1 MTIIVDGQTL
11 SVTDLFKRYDLDEI
25 SDILVKIKK
34 EIFVRT
40 NEVKRSIG
48 SNPDLM
54 IDFGENVLS
63 IYDASTQLNASALEL
78 LRDIE
83 RFSGDL
89 GGMVAEFVQEEFPGM
104 ASKGDLS
111 SVLSSQSECERL
123 YFGILESFSNKNFI
137 RGYETYLE
145 YRRLVAED
153 PSTVESEALG
163 GASQIKQGISSS
175 CFTFIQGCERL
186 TSVELAQLIMIR
198 FLLELEDQDTT
209 DSGRVASEFK
219 QILDTTLDLRVRD
232 TIRSLRGSGA
242 RGGDGSEDQEESSR
256 ELGRAFV
263 ASMTVLIDLY
273 ELRESVLLVFSEFRQ
288 RGWHHFQSIDE
299 ASAGLLHLS
308 SSKHI
313 LRLRSVLLEEFGSL
327 GSFGETAATRRSS
340 SLEGVDV
347 DADASV
353 GAESDGRPVQETPS
367 FRSRFLSKIYCDLFV
382 TMGHGVGTDILKESF
397 FPILISVIK
406 EDLVKFLTERSR
418 AQLLELVLRQDD
430 GIESCLSGKAS
441 SIFDDRE
448 AADWLVSQ
456 NRAFGTLLGEIRRT
470 EELLD
475 EVGSPERDS
484 IMRDISEECFT
495 SVLDKFIEFNRT
507 LFWSIKG
514 KGSKQVPEIVA
525 VKDDEDSLAG
535 ILRFSNALI
544 RGRQLEFLE
553 SCLLEHLSAGR
564 KESSLSCQSLSHV
577 YSVGAG
583 SVSWRALLK
592 ISGEIT
598 KSLEGSSQAPRDG
611 ESAASSALGFLG
623 ELSRSYVGSSC
634 LSEYLQRL
642 RTLNCMIFSLL
653 IHREDLCQRVCTY
666 QSLLQRVCTE
676 LASNDL
682 DGDDIL
688 TLSSSSSRAGF
699 SGQGSMAPNVLLL
712 ELCFELEM
720 ISGQLAH
727 QTQRSTFSTVCRS
740 YFRSYIVP
748 LQVQAILG
756 FSDAYSRL
764 DGRGGTENRGDQL
777 KTDKELVTRSVSSLY
792 CDLVWSTEFSV
803 SDHSS
808 GLSDGASCPASPGDI
823 SLALEAATAI
833 LGPEELESIK
843 NEALHLLREL
853 GEDYNLEACG
863 QPPQAQTLFAS
874 SVQRFPTLPLVKYS
888 SKGSISNKISIAND
902 KTLKANM
909 DSSCIN
915 GKGDC
920 NQFLLTRYSDILQN
934 YDAASSVCPIS
945 KTSSVISSQEAL
957 ASPAGSAN
965 TDERTGGW
973 FYKGEGRQDGGSF
986 SGSNPNEYISSSLR
1000 SDSGPG
1006 VGGVNRK
1013 MEANAIWQVSNLL
1026 KETVKDRVFGQ

>member
-1 MTIIVDGQTL
+1 MTIIVDGKTL

-54 IDFGENVLS
+54 IDFGENVLR
-63 IYDASTQLNASALEL
+63 IYDASTQLNASAFEL

-83 RFSGDL
+83 RFSEDL
-89 GGMVAEFVQEEFPGM
+89 GGMVAEFVHEEFPGM

-111 SVLSSQSECERL
+111 SILSSQSECERL
-123 YFGILESFSNKNFI
+123 YFGILESFSNKNFV

-153 PSTVESEALG
+153 PSVVETDALG
-163 GASQIKQGISSS
+163 GGSQIKQGISSS

-198 FLLELEDQDTT
+198 FLLEIEDQDIA
-209 DSGRVASEFK
+209 DSGCVASEFK
-219 QILDTTLDLRVRD
+219 QILETTLNLRVRD
-232 TIRSLRGSGA
+232 TIKSLRVSGT
-242 RGGDGSEDQEESSR
+242 RGGDGSKDQEGSSR

-313 LRLRSVLLEEFGSL
+313 LRLKSVLLEEFGSL
-327 GSFGETAATRRSS
+327 GSFGETATIQRSS
-340 SLEGVDV
+340 GLGGV
-347 DADASV
+347 DADVSV
-353 GAESDGRPVQETPS
+353 GAEPDGRPVQETPS

-382 TMGHGVGTDILKESF
+382 TIRHGVGTDILKESF

-406 EDLVKFLTERSR
+406 EDLVKFLTEGSR
-418 AQLLELVLRQDD
+418 DQLLELVLRPDD
-430 GIESCLSGKAS
+430 GIEPCLSGKAS

-448 AADWLVSQ
+448 AADWLASQ
-456 NRAFGTLLGEIRRT
+456 NKAFGTLLEEIRRA

-475 EVGSPERDS
+475 EVDSPERDS
-484 IMRDISEECFT
+484 IMRDISEECFA

-514 KGSKQVPEIVA
+514 KGSRQVPDIVA
-525 VKDDEDSLAG
+525 VKDDDDSLAG
-535 ILRFSNALI
+535 IIRFSNALI

-564 KESSLSCQSLSHV
+564 GESSLSCQSLSHV
-577 YSVGAG
+577 YSVGTG

-592 ISGEIT
+592 ISSEIT
-598 KSLEGSSQAPRDG
+598 NSLEGPSQAPQDG
-611 ESAASSALGFLG
+611 ESTASSALGFLD

-634 LSEYLQRL
+634 LSEYLQKMK
-642 RTLNCMIFSLL
+642 TLNSMIYSLL

-676 LASNDL
+676 LASNSL
-682 DGDDIL
+682 GGDDII
-688 TLSSSSSRAGF
+688 TLSSSSRSAGF
-699 SGQGSMAPNVLLL
+699 LDQGSVAPNVLLL
-712 ELCFELEM
+712 ELCFELGM
-720 ISGQLAH
+720 ISAQLAH
-727 QTQRSTFSTVCRS
+727 QTQRSTFNTVCRS

-756 FSDAYSRL
+756 FSDAYSKL

-777 KTDKELVTRSVSSLY
+777 KTDKELVTRSISSLY
-792 CDLVWSTEFSV
+792 CDLVWGTEFSI

-808 GLSDGASCPASPGDI
+808 GLSDRASCLASPGDL

-843 NEALHLLREL
+843 NGALHLLREL

-863 QPPQAQTLFAS
+863 QLPHAQALFAN

-888 SKGSISNKISIAND
+888 SKGSISSKISIAYD

-909 DSSCIN
+909 DSSCIS

-920 NQFLLTRYSDILQN
+920 NQFLLTHYSDILQS
-934 YDAASSVCPIS
+934 YDVASSVCSIS
-945 KTSSVISSQEAL
+945 KASSVISNQEAL
-957 ASPAGSAN
+957 ASARGSSN

-973 FYKGEGRQDGGSF
+973 FYKGEGRRDGGSS

-1000 SDSGPG
+1000 SDSGSG
-1006 VGGVNRK
+1006 AGGVNRK
-1013 MEANAIWQVSNLL
+1013 IETNAIWQVSNLL
-1026 KETVKDRVFGQ
+1026 KETVKDKVFGQ